1 MFLNHP
7 PLDGAGVHHNPDT
20 GTEGLWWKVVLERSA
35 NETRVAVSSADLAP
49 DDADGVRLAAANAVY
64 VGDTL
69 SEVPLRVLCAF
80 DALELEQADVGV
92 RVALATLVAN
102 VAALDI
108 EAVALFRRHLEGCGG
123 TCRDG

>member
-20 GTEGLWWKVVLERSA
+20 GTEGLWWEVVLERSA
-35 NETRVAVSSADLAP
+35 NETRVACLYINHRSLCIAQRIVRTVSSADLAP

-108 EAVALFRRHLEGCGG
+108 
-123 TCRDG
+123 D